1 MNIYLIKWITSVI
14 IIIQDILGIW
24 TAWLIPHLIVNSSV
38 SINIILTAWWIV
50 LATVLWHDQTCNI
63 DIAILLLILASEI
76 TIIVLEFDR
85 MSLAILLSL
94 QRSVSLFHL
103 SLQFTVWK
111 EKWLG
116 KLSTSLKLEESFCK
130 GDRKIERFY

>member
-1 MNIYLIKWITSVI
+1 
-14 IIIQDILGIW
+14 
-24 TAWLIPHLIVNSSV
+24 
-38 SINIILTAWWIV
+38 
-50 LATVLWHDQTCNI
+50 
-63 DIAILLLILASEI
+63 
-76 TIIVLEFDR
+76 LEFDR

-116 KLSTSLKLEESFCK
+116 KLFTSLKLEESLYK

>member
-1 MNIYLIKWITSVI
+1 LNICLIKWITSVI

-24 TAWLIPHLIVNSSV
+24 TTWLIPHLIVNSSV

-111 EKWLG
+111 EK
-116 KLSTSLKLEESFCK
+116 
-130 GDRKIERFY
+130 